1 LEDSLTLNVFALMN
15 RQVKNI
21 FHAGIELEYDGSPY
35 TVQEDDTLEVIAK
48 ALGIDIPKLVQTYIA
63 TPCLVRSGV
72 EVRFLRRIPAASF
85 SAAKIELKD
94 TATEAVYLNTIF
106 SASANFD
113 LRNAK
118 LPLRFEVQALEYNI
132 EDVSFDQSDGE
143 SGYQASDYLYFINRP
158 PGNDLKQVSIPI
170 VKRNLPPAP
179 VILGQTTRK
188 SIENPDQVKDLTLY
202 DYVLSYRYDCQPY
215 DELEIEIEEN
225 IDGDYKHGRFCGQL
239 QDEDNL
245 AYSLAQYSAIKE
257 ALADDIA
264 LMRDAGPGQLSGDTK
279 TRATHALAVFTDLAE
294 RVALAWPTW
303 RPTTRTA
310 RGRRFRIRQHRGPR
324 QEFSLSIEAIQDH
337 NFSQSTPPPR
347 IELKPL
353 GCKQSSKCISCRA
366 PMVAGCSWTADRPS
380 EPTYEFYVNKISVIE
395 YKNIWAKLK
404 VVRNR
409 ILADQQETNPAF
421 VLNVPDIRAVEPAVP
436 LLIYEMPFNA
446 PRSSGR
452 MDERL
457 SEFMRELLYS
467 FAGENPQ
474 RNIGLTVSFAWPITG
489 EVNAENR
496 FWLREEKNAAV
507 TTVVPVVTSNMGT
520 IDSDPYPEPF
530 DFCKNLND
538 VLNRW
543 IDENQLSREHC
554 WSVAVRFYSD
564 LGEAADLAQPPLLE
578 LQDVRIPVADT
589 VRLDETERR

>member
-1 LEDSLTLNVFALMN
+1 
-15 RQVKNI
+15 
-21 FHAGIELEYDGSPY
+21 
-35 TVQEDDTLEVIAK
+35 
-48 ALGIDIPKLVQTYIA
+48 
-63 TPCLVRSGV
+63 
-72 EVRFLRRIPAASF
+72 
-85 SAAKIELKD
+85 
-94 TATEAVYLNTIF
+94 VYLNTIF
-106 SASANFD
+106 STSANFD
-113 LRNAK
+113 LRNAR

-132 EDVSFDQSDGE
+132 EDVSFDPSDGE

-158 PGNDLKQVSIPI
+158 PGNDLNQVSIPI
-170 VKRNLPPAP
+170 VKRKLPPAP

-202 DYVLSYRYDCQPY
+202 DYVLSYRYDCQAY
-215 DELEIEIEEN
+215 DELEIEVEKN

-245 AYSLAQYSAIKE
+245 AYSLAQYSTIKE
-257 ALADDIA
+257 PLADDIA

-279 TRATHALAVFTDLAE
+279 IRATHALTVFTDLAE
-294 RVALAWPTW
+294 RIALAWPAW
-303 RPTTRTA
+303 RPTARTA

-337 NFSQSTPPPR
+337 NLSQSTPPPQ

-380 EPTYEFYVNKISVIE
+380 EPTYEFYVNEISVIE
-395 YKNIWAKLK
+395 SKNIWAKLK

-421 VLNVPDIRAVEPAVP
+421 VLNVPDIRTVEPAVP

-489 EVNAENR
+489 KVNAENR

-530 DFCKNLND
+530 DFCKSLND

-543 IDENQLSREHC
+543 IDKNRLSREHC

-564 LGEAADLAQPPLLE
+564 LGEAADLGQPPLLV
-578 LQDVRIPVADT
+578 LQDVRIPVADS
-589 VRLDETERR
+589 VRLDEPERR